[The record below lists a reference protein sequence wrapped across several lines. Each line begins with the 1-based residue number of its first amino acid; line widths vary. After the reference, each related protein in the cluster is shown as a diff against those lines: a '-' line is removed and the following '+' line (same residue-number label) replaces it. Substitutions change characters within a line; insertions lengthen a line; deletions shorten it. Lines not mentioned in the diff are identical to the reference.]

1 MKYIVIDLEM
11 NPVSRKYR
19 QEKRICRSEI
29 IEIGAVLL
37 DEQYKETGSYKTY
50 VRPQFSDRIT
60 EEITKLTGISTEDV
74 QDAPVFSDAWK
85 SFYKWCV
92 EVVGEPMQIVTWSDN
107 DQRQVLKEMEMKSYE
122 TTSDE
127 RSFLD
132 GWHDFQEEYGRV
144 VGLQQCTTMKNA
156 VMLADSDFEGRQH
169 DALAD
174 ARNTAVLL
182 RTVRI
187 PDQRQNALG
196 KVINVLQAKPLETSL
211 GDLFDFG
218 SLCLA

>member
-11 NPVSRKYR
+11 NPVSRRYH
-19 QEKRICRSEI
+19 QERSICRSEI

-37 DEQYKETGSYKTY
+37 DEQYKEIGSYKTY
-50 VRPQFSDRIT
+50 VKPQLSDGIT
-60 EEITKLTGISTEDV
+60 EEITKLTGIVTANV
-74 QDAPVFSDAWK
+74 QDALTFSDAWK
-85 SFYKWCV
+85 NFYKWCI
-92 EVVGEPMQIVTWSDN
+92 ETVGDPLQIVTWSDN

-122 TTSDE
+122 ATSDE
-127 RSFLD
+127 YSFVD
-132 GWHDFQEEYGRV
+132 EWHDFQEEYGRI
-144 VGLQQCTTMKNA
+144 VGLQQCTSLENA

-174 ARNTAVLL
+174 ARNTAGLL
-182 RTVRI
+182 RTVRT

-196 KVINVLQAKPLETSL
+196 KVINVLQAEPLETSL